1 MVYKEKPYRTY
12 LYDFVALQTLVS
24 LYRTENCSRLS
35 RVFLI
40 RCPWD
45 SNPWTEVLQT
55 CTIDHSVRAPR
66 ITLFQY
72 TKTAKKIKWKIIGLI
87 IQQNTPHKHQIFK
100 KGKSLTFSFWLLYFA
115 WARKSDHR
123 FCQTFCFFL
132 LRD

>member
-1 MVYKEKPYRTY
+1 MVYKEKPYRAY

-24 LYRTENCSRLS
+24 LYRTENCSRLN

-45 SNPWTEVLQT
+45 SNPRTEVLQT
-55 CTIDHSVRAPR
+55 CTIDHSVRAPH
-66 ITLFQY
+66 IKLFQY

-87 IQQNTPHKHQIFK
+87 IQQNTLLNIKYSK
-100 KGKSLTFSFWLLYFA
+100 KEKSLIFPFWLLYFA

>member
-55 CTIDHSVRAPR
+55 CTIDHSVRAPY

-72 TKTAKKIKWKIIGLI
+72 IKTAKKIKWKIIGLI
-87 IQQNTPHKHQIFK
+87 IQQNTPLNIRYSK
-100 KGKSLTFSFWLLYFA
+100 KVKVWLFPFDYFILLEQEKVIIDFV
-115 WARKSDHR
+115 RL
-123 FCQTFCFFL
+123 FVFFF
-132 LRD
+132 